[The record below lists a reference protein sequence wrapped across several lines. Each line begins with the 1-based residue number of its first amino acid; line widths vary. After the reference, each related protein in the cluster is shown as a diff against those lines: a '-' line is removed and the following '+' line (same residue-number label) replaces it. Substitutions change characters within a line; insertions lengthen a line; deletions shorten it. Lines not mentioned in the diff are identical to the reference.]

1 MSINKV
7 IILGNISTDIELKQT
22 QSGLSVCSFN
32 VAVNRFS
39 KDTNEKKA
47 DFFPVVAWREKAEFV
62 SRNFSKGQAIAVVG
76 RLENREWTDKQN
88 NKRIST
94 EIIADEIS
102 FAGGKEIASTRVE
115 TPPTQSPPSF
125 MPSAYTSQPQFE
137 SVSDGD
143 GQLPF

>member
-7 IILGNISTDIELKQT
+7 IILGNISSELELRQT

-62 SRNFSKGQAIAVVG
+62 SRNFTKGQAIAVVG

-102 FAGGKEIASTRVE
+102 FAGGKENASQRVE
-115 TPPTQSPPSF
+115 TPTTQSNPF
-125 MPSAYTSQPQFE
+125 MPPAYLAAPSQFE
-137 SVSDGD
+137 DIPNDGD
-143 GQLPF
+143 LPF

>member
-7 IILGNISTDIELKQT
+7 IILGNISNEIECKIT

-32 VAVNRFS
+32 VAVNRFA
-39 KDTNEKKA
+39 KEGEKKA

-62 SRNFSKGQAIAVVG
+62 SRNFTKGQAIAVVG

-102 FAGGKEIASTRVE
+102 FAGGKENTSQRVE
-115 TPPTQSPPSF
+115 TPPVQ
-125 MPSAYTSQPQFE
+125 SQPYMPPAYSAAPAQFE
-137 SVSDGD
+137 EIPNDSD
-143 GQLPF
+143 LPF

>member
-7 IILGNISTDIELKQT
+7 IILGNISTEIELNQT

-32 VAVNRFS
+32 VAVNRFA
-39 KDTNEKKA
+39 KEGEKKA

-62 SRNFSKGQAIAVVG
+62 SRNFTKGQAIAVVG

-102 FAGGKEIASTRVE
+102 FAGGKENASKRVE
-115 TPPTQSPPSF
+115 SAPMASHIPTAYAQTQS
-125 MPSAYTSQPQFE
+125 AQFE
-137 SVSDGD
+137 EIPTDQG
-143 GQLPF
+143 LPF

>member
-7 IILGNISTDIELKQT
+7 IILGNISTEIELKQT

-32 VAVNRFS
+32 VAVNRFA
-39 KDTNEKKA
+39 KEGEKKA
-47 DFFPVVAWREKAEFV
+47 DFFTVVAWREKAEFV

-102 FAGGKEIASTRVE
+102 FAGGKENASQRVE
-115 TPPTQSPPSF
+115 TPPAQ
-125 MPSAYTSQPQFE
+125 SQPYMPPAYSAAPAQFE
-137 SVSDGD
+137 EIPNDSD
-143 GQLPF
+143 LPF

>member
-7 IILGNISTDIELKQT
+7 IILGNISTEIELKQT

-102 FAGGKEIASTRVE
+102 FAGGKENASQRVE
-115 TPPTQSPPSF
+115 TPPAQ
-125 MPSAYTSQPQFE
+125 SQPYMPPAYSAAPAQFE
-137 SVSDGD
+137 EIPNDSD
-143 GQLPF
+143 LPF

>member
-7 IILGNISTDIELKQT
+7 IILGNISSSIELKQT

-32 VAVNRFS
+32 VAVNRFA
-39 KDTNEKKA
+39 KEGEKKA
-47 DFFPVVAWREKAEFV
+47 DFFPVAAWREKAEFV
-62 SRNFSKGQAIAVVG
+62 SRNFTKGQAIAVVG

-88 NKRIST
+88 NNRITT

-102 FAGGKEIASTRVE
+102 FAGGKENASQRVE
-115 TPPTQSPPSF
+115 TPSAQPPTF

-137 SVSDGD
+137 EIPQQEG
-143 GQLPF
+143 LPF

>member
-7 IILGNISTDIELKQT
+7 IILGNISTEIELKQT
-22 QSGLSVCSFN
+22 QSGLSVCSIN
-32 VAVNRFS
+32 VVVYRIS
-39 KDTNEKKA
+39 KETNEKKA
-47 DFFPVVAWREKAEFV
+47 DFFSVVAWREKAEFV
-62 SRNFSKGQAIAVVG
+62 SRNFTKGQAIAVVG

-102 FAGGKEIASTRVE
+102 FAGSKESSTE
-115 TPPTQSPPSF
+115 AKSQPQTH

-137 SVSDGD
+137 EVPNDGD
-143 GQLPF
+143 LPF